1 MKRKIAVIT
10 GTRADYGI
18 YYSVLKAIE
27 SQEDLE
33 LSLIV
38 CGMHLCPEFGMTVN
52 EIEKDGFPIADRVE
66 TILASDTGASMAK
79 SIGLTLMG
87 LTQSL
92 ERIKPDI
99 LVTLGDRGE
108 MMAAALAGIHMN
120 IPVAH
125 IHGGEVTGTVDESIR
140 HAITKL
146 SHIHLPATEDSK
158 QRIIKMGER
167 EENIYV
173 VGAPGIDYIK
183 NTQYLSRE
191 ELLHRFGLKDDKLFV
206 LTQHPVTTEREEVEW
221 QTRQTLEVV
230 AKLGVQ
236 TIISYPNSDNGGRE
250 IIKVIEEYR
259 SKYDFLK
266 VFRNLSQVEYLSLL
280 NEADAMIGN
289 SSSGIIEAP
298 SFKLPVINIGTR
310 QEGRLRAC
318 NVIDVSYTKE
328 EILKGINRALY
339 DVEYINNLKE
349 CTNPYGNGTA
359 GKQIADVLSKI
370 EINKA
375 LIQKRITY

>member
-27 SQEDLE
+27 NHKELE
-33 LSLIV
+33 LNLIV

-52 EIEKDGFPIADRVE
+52 EIEKDGFHIVDRLD

-79 SIGLTLMG
+79 SIGITLMS

-92 ERIKPDI
+92 ERVKPDI
-99 LVTLGDRGE
+99 LLILGDRGE
-108 MMAAALAGIHMN
+108 MMAGALAAIHMN

-158 QRIIKMGER
+158 NRIIKMGER

-183 NTQYLSRE
+183 NTDYLSRE
-191 ELLHRFGLKDDKLFV
+191 EVLSRFNLKNDKIFIM
-206 LTQHPVTTEREEVEW
+206 TQHPVTTERDLVEW
-221 QTRQTLEVV
+221 QVRQTLEAIVEM
-230 AKLGVQ
+230 KIQ

-259 SKYDFLK
+259 AKYDFLK
-266 VFRNLSQVEYLSLL
+266 VFKNLSQVEYLSLL
-280 NEADAMIGN
+280 NTADAMIGN

-310 QEGRLRAC
+310 QEGRLRAV
-318 NVIDVSYTKE
+318 NVIDVGYKKE
-328 EILKGINRALY
+328 EILEGINKALY
-339 DVEYINNLKE
+339 DMEFIEKLRN
-349 CTNPYGNGTA
+349 CINPYGNGNA
-359 GKQIADVLSKI
+359 GEKISEILSRI
-370 EINKA
+370 EISRS
-375 LIQKRITY
+375 LLQKRITY

>member
-27 SQEDLE
+27 NHKDLE

-38 CGMHLCPEFGMTVN
+38 CGMHLSPEFGMTIE
-52 EIEKDGFPIADRVE
+52 EIQKDGFKIDDKID
-66 TILASDTGASMAK
+66 TILSSDSGSAMAK
-79 SIGLTLMG
+79 SIGITLMG

-92 ERIKPDI
+92 ERINPDI
-99 LVTLGDRGE
+99 LLILGDRGE
-108 MMAAALAGIHMN
+108 MIAGALAAVHMN

-140 HAITKL
+140 HSITKL
-146 SHIHLPATEDSK
+146 SHIHFPANEDSK
-158 QRIIKMGER
+158 RRIIKMGE
-167 EENIYV
+167 EEKNVYV

-183 NTQYLSRE
+183 NTKYLSRE
-191 ELLHRFGLKDDKLFV
+191 EVLKRFNLKDDKIFIM
-206 LTQHPVTTEREEVEW
+206 TQHPVTTEKHMVSNQIEE
-221 QTRQTLEVV
+221 TLSAI

-250 IIKVIEEYR
+250 IIKVIEKYR
-259 SKYDFLK
+259 EKYDFLK
-266 VFRNLSQVEYLSLL
+266 VFKNLSQVEYLSLL
-280 NEADAMIGN
+280 NTADVMIGN

-298 SFKLPVINIGTR
+298 SFKLPVVNIGTR
-310 QEGRLRAC
+310 QQGRLRAC
-318 NVIDVSYTKE
+318 NIVDVAYSKK
-328 EILKGINRALY
+328 EILDAIDKVLY
-339 DVEYINNLKE
+339 DEEFRKSLENCE
-349 CTNPYGNGTA
+349 NPYGDGKA
-359 GKQIADVLSKI
+359 GERIADILSKI
-370 EINKA
+370 QINSD

>member
-1 MKRKIAVIT
+1 MKRKVAVVT

-18 YYSVLKAIE
+18 YYSVLKAI
-27 SQEDLE
+27 QNHKDLE
-33 LSLIV
+33 LNLIV
-38 CGMHLCPEFGMTVN
+38 CGMHLCPEFGMTIN
-52 EIEKDGFPIADRVE
+52 EIEKDGFTIVDKVE
-66 TILASDTGASMAK
+66 TLLASDTGASMAK
-79 SIGLTLMG
+79 SIGITLMG

-99 LVTLGDRGE
+99 LLILGDRGE

-146 SHIHLPATEDSK
+146 AHIHLPATEDSK
-158 QRIIKMGER
+158 QRIVKMGER

-191 ELLHRFGLKDDKLFV
+191 ELLNRLELKDDRLFI

-221 QTRQTLEVV
+221 QARQVLEVI
-230 AKLGVQ
+230 AEFEIQ
-236 TIISYPNSDNGGRE
+236 TVISYPNSDNGGRE

-318 NVIDVSYTKE
+318 NVIDVGYTKE
-328 EILKGINRALY
+328 EIIEGINKALY
-339 DVEYINNLKE
+339 NVEYINNLKK
-349 CTNPYGNGTA
+349 CTNPYGDGNA
-359 GKQIADVLSKI
+359 GKQIANILSEI
-370 EINKA
+370 EINKT

>member
-1 MKRKIAVIT
+1 VKRKIAVIT

-18 YYSVLKAIE
+18 YYSVLKAIQNHE
-27 SQEDLE
+27 ELE
-33 LSLIV
+33 LSLVV
-38 CGMHLCPEFGMTVN
+38 CGMHLCSEFGMTVN
-52 EIEKDGFPIADRVE
+52 EIEKDGFHIVDRVE

-79 SIGLTLMG
+79 SIGMTLLG

-92 ERIKPDI
+92 ERINPDI
-99 LVTLGDRGE
+99 LVILGDRGE

-146 SHIHLPATEDSK
+146 SHIHLPATEDSR
-158 QRIIKMGER
+158 QRIIKLGER
-167 EENIYV
+167 EKNIYV

-183 NTQYLSRE
+183 NTDYLSRE
-191 ELLHRFGLKDDKLFV
+191 ELLNRFGLKDDKLFI

-221 QTRQTLEVV
+221 QARQTLEVIV
-230 AKLGVQ
+230 KFGIQ

-259 SKYDFLK
+259 SKYDYLK

-280 NEADAMIGN
+280 NSADAMIGN

-298 SFKLPVINIGTR
+298 SFKLPVVNIGTR
-310 QEGRLRAC
+310 QGGRLRAC
-318 NVIDVSYTKE
+318 NVIDVGYTKE
-328 EILKGINRALY
+328 QIESGINKALY
-339 DVEYINNLKE
+339 NEEYINDLKS

-370 EINKA
+370 EINKE

>member
-27 SQEDLE
+27 NHSELD

-38 CGMHLCPEFGMTVN
+38 CGMHLSPEFGLTVE
-52 EIEKDGFPIADRVE
+52 EIERDGFFIADKIE
-66 TILASDTGASMAK
+66 TILSSDTGASMAK
-79 SIGLTLMG
+79 SIGITLMG
-87 LTQSL
+87 ITQTL
-92 ERIKPDI
+92 ERIKPDVL
-99 LVTLGDRGE
+99 LVLGDRGE
-108 MMAAALAGIHMN
+108 MMAGALAAIHMN

-140 HAITKL
+140 HSITKL

-158 QRIIKMGER
+158 ERILKMGEK
-167 EENIYV
+167 EKDIYV

-191 ELLHRFGLKDDKLFV
+191 ELLKRFNLKDDKLFIM
-206 LTQHPVTTEREEVEW
+206 TQHPVTTERDEVEW
-221 QTRQTLEVV
+221 QVRQTFQALVEC
-230 AKLGVQ
+230 GIQ
-236 TIISYPNSDNGGRE
+236 TIVSYPNSDNGGRE

-259 SKYDFLK
+259 SKYDFFK
-266 VFRNLSQVEYLSLL
+266 VFRNLSQVEYLSIL
-280 NEADAMIGN
+280 NVADAMIGN

-310 QEGRLRAC
+310 QDGRLRAV
-318 NVIDVSYTKE
+318 NVIDVGYTKE
-328 EILKGINRALY
+328 EILSGINKALY
-339 DVEYINNLKE
+339 EGEYNEKLASCI
-349 CTNPYGNGTA
+349 NPYGNGDA
-359 GKQIADVLSKI
+359 GEKIADILCKI
-370 EINKA
+370 EINKE